1 MKAGTIKPNKAMLAI
16 WADLKD
22 QEAARREYET
32 CNDAVRN
39 MLNEWAKLD
48 PQQRKEALRIFE
60 RA

>member
-1 MKAGTIKPNKAMLAI
+1 MEAGTIKPNKAMRAI

-48 PQQRKEALRIFE
+48 PRQRKEALRIFE